1 MENEDALI
9 DRLKKHD
16 SQAFKTLVEQ
26 HKDRVYNTCLGLLQN
41 HEDAED
47 MAQEVFI
54 QVHESICRF
63 RGESSLATWL
73 YRIAVTKSL
82 ELLRYRKR
90 QKRWAFFEA
99 LMGDNRNP
107 DEVSG
112 DNSFVHPGVALENK
126 ERAAILFRAIDKLPD
141 NQKTAFVLHKVEGL
155 AYKEIAHVMETSLS
169 AVESLIHRAR
179 KNLRNQL
186 ADFYKNEI

>member
-9 DRLKKHD
+9 ARLKQRD
-16 SQAFKTLVEQ
+16 SQAFKTLVEGY
-26 HKDRVYNTCLGLLQN
+26 KNRVYNTCLGFLHN

-54 QVHESICRF
+54 QVHDSIDDFC
-63 RGESSLATWL
+63 GDSSLATWL
-73 YRIAVTKSL
+73 YRIAVNKSL

-90 QKRWAFFEA
+90 QKRWAFFQA
-99 LMGDNRNP
+99 LMGDSREP
-107 DEVSG
+107 DDVSG
-112 DNSFVHPGVALENK
+112 EDPFVHPGIALENK
-126 ERAAILFRAIDKLPD
+126 ERAAVLFREIDKLPE
-141 NQKTAFVLHKVEGL
+141 NQKTAFLLHKVEGL
-155 AYKEIAHVMETSLS
+155 AYKEVARVMETSLS

-186 ADFYKNEI
+186 ADYYNNEM